1 MSSKKILQIGGNA
14 NSQKMVFSMLV
25 AILLLEFGSL
35 TKLQKL
41 WQLAFSSSTP
51 ATASTNA
58 PVKSVNIAPNTHPNV
73 GMAV

>member
-1 MSSKKILQIGGNA
+1 MSSKKILQIGGNT

-41 WQLAFSSSTP
+41 WQLAFNATTP
-51 ATASTNA
+51 ATATATNA
-58 PVKSVNIAPNTHPNV
+58 PVKSVNVSPTHQNV
-73 GMAV
+73 GMPV